1 MQDFQEFTKSL
12 FSGQWY
18 TSYLVIGM
26 LCLVAYFITSRILL
40 RTVSHLFKKTSTK
53 FDDILIEKRVFNKLP
68 FLVPLVIVYNSKDL
82 LYWNNLLDRVILSTI
97 VLIFL
102 YSLNALINALNEMF
116 KLTELSKKFSIK
128 SYTQIGKLLI
138 NIFGIIVVIAVL
150 TGNSPVYLLSGLG
163 ALTAVLILVFKDT
176 ILSLVSSVQ
185 ISSNDLFK
193 VGDWVEAPQFGADG
207 DVIDIALHSVKI
219 QNWDKTISVI
229 PTNKLIDS
237 SFKNWRGMAESGGRR
252 IKRSIN
258 IDMSS
263 IKFCTNEMIG
273 RFTKFKVIS
282 NYLKVKLE
290 EVQRFNI
297 ENNITDESLI
307 NGRSLTNI
315 GTFRA
320 YIEGYLRNHNQI
332 HDEMTFLVRQL
343 SPSANGLPI
352 EIYVFSNDTDWLNY
366 EKIQADIFDHLLAV
380 VSEFELKVF
389 QNPSGSDFKSS
400 FADVNETLFNSPSTY

>member
-1 MQDFQEFTKSL
+1 MQDSQEITQSL
-12 FSGQWY
+12 FSDQWY
-18 TSYLVIGM
+18 SSYLVIGI

-53 FDDILIEKRVFNKLP
+53 FDDILIEQRVFNKLP
-68 FLVPLVIVYNSKDL
+68 YLVPLVILYNSKDIIF
-82 LYWNNLLDRVILSTI
+82 WNALLDRAILSAIAI
-97 VLIFL
+97 VFL
-102 YSLNALINALNEMF
+102 YSLNAFINAFNEMF
-116 KLTELSKKFSIK
+116 KLTDLSKKFSIK

-138 NIFGIIVVIAVL
+138 NIFGIIVVMAIL

-163 ALTAVLILVFKDT
+163 ALTAVLVLVFKDT

-237 SFKNWRGMAESGGRR
+237 SFKNWRGMSESGGRR

-258 IDMSS
+258 IDMNT
-263 IKFCTNEMIG
+263 IKFCTKEMID
-273 RFTKFKVIS
+273 RYSKFNVIS
-282 NYLKVKLE
+282 KYLKVKLE
-290 EVQRFNI
+290 DIQQFNSDSKV
-297 ENNITDESLI
+297 EEEGLI
-307 NGRSLTNI
+307 NGRSLPNI

-320 YIEGYLRNHNQI
+320 YVEGYLRNHNQI
-332 HDEMTFLVRQL
+332 HNEMTFLVRQL
-343 SPSANGLPI
+343 TPNASGLPI
-352 EIYVFSNDTDWLNY
+352 EIYVFSNDTDWANY
-366 EKIQADIFDHLLAV
+366 EKIQSDIFDHLLSV

-400 FADVNETLFNSPSTY
+400 FSEENKY

>member
-1 MQDFQEFTKSL
+1 M
-12 FSGQWY
+12 
-18 TSYLVIGM
+18 
-26 LCLVAYFITSRILL
+26 
-40 RTVSHLFKKTSTK
+40 
-53 FDDILIEKRVFNKLP
+53 
-68 FLVPLVIVYNSKDL
+68 
-82 LYWNNLLDRVILSTI
+82 
-97 VLIFL
+97 
-102 YSLNALINALNEMF
+102 
-116 KLTELSKKFSIK
+116 
-128 SYTQIGKLLI
+128 I

-263 IKFCTNEMIG
+263 IKFCTNEMID
-273 RFTKFKVIS
+273 RYSKYNVIA
-282 NYLKVKLE
+282 NYIKVKLE

-320 YIEGYLRNHNQI
+320 YIEGYLRNHNKI

-400 FADVNETLFNSPSTY
+400 FADVNK

>member
-1 MQDFQEFTKSL
+1 MQDFQEFTKSV

-18 TSYLVIGM
+18 TSYLLIGM

-53 FDDILIEKRVFNKLP
+53 FDDILIEQRVFNKLP
-68 FLVPLVIVYNSKDL
+68 FLVPLVILYNSKDL

-97 VLIFL
+97 ALIFL
-102 YSLNALINALNEMF
+102 YSLNALINALNQMF
-116 KLTELSKKFSIK
+116 KLTDLSKKFSIK
-128 SYTQIGKLLI
+128 SYTQIGKLFI
-138 NIFGIIVVIAVL
+138 NIFGIILVIAVL

-290 EVQRFNI
+290 EVQQFNI

-320 YIEGYLRNHNQI
+320 YIEGYLRNHNKI

-343 SPSANGLPI
+343 SPSATGLPI

-400 FADVNETLFNSPSTY
+400 FADVNE

>member
-1 MQDFQEFTKSL
+1 MQDFQEFTKSV

-18 TSYLVIGM
+18 TSYLLIGM

-40 RTVSHLFKKTSTK
+40 RTITHLFKKTSTK
-53 FDDILIEKRVFNKLP
+53 FDDILIEERVFNKLP

-97 VLIFL
+97 ALIFL

-116 KLTELSKKFSIK
+116 KLTDLSKKFSIK

-150 TGNSPVYLLSGLG
+150 TGNSPVYILSGLG

-263 IKFCTNEMIG
+263 IKFCTNEMID
-273 RFTKFKVIS
+273 RYSKYNVIA
-282 NYLKVKLE
+282 NYIKVKLE

-320 YIEGYLRNHNQI
+320 YIEGYLRNHNKI

-400 FADVNETLFNSPSTY
+400 FADVNE

>member
-1 MQDFQEFTKSL
+1 MQDFQEFTKSVL
-12 FSGQWY
+12 SGQWY
-18 TSYLVIGM
+18 TSYLLIGM

-53 FDDILIEKRVFNKLP
+53 FDDILIEQRVFNKLP
-68 FLVPLVIVYNSKDL
+68 FLVPLVILYNSKDL

-97 VLIFL
+97 ALIFL

-128 SYTQIGKLLI
+128 SYTQIGRLLI

-273 RFTKFKVIS
+273 RYSKYNVIA
-282 NYLKVKLE
+282 NYIKVKLE

-320 YIEGYLRNHNQI
+320 YIEGYLRNHNKI

-400 FADVNETLFNSPSTY
+400 FADVNE

>member
-1 MQDFQEFTKSL
+1 MQDFQEFTKSV

-18 TSYLVIGM
+18 TSYLLIGM

-53 FDDILIEKRVFNKLP
+53 FDDILIEERVFNKLP
-68 FLVPLVIVYNSKDL
+68 FLVPLVILYNSKDL

-97 VLIFL
+97 ALIFL

-116 KLTELSKKFSIK
+116 KLTDLSKKFSIK

-193 VGDWVEAPQFGADG
+193 VGDWVEAPQFGANG

-263 IKFCTNEMIG
+263 IKFCTNEMID
-273 RFTKFKVIS
+273 RYSKYNVIA
-282 NYLKVKLE
+282 NYIKVKLE
-290 EVQRFNI
+290 AVQRFNI

-320 YIEGYLRNHNQI
+320 YIEGYLRNHNKI

-400 FADVNETLFNSPSTY
+400 FADVNE

>member
-1 MQDFQEFTKSL
+1 M
-12 FSGQWY
+12 
-18 TSYLVIGM
+18 
-26 LCLVAYFITSRILL
+26 
-40 RTVSHLFKKTSTK
+40 
-53 FDDILIEKRVFNKLP
+53 
-68 FLVPLVIVYNSKDL
+68 
-82 LYWNNLLDRVILSTI
+82 DRVILSTI
-97 VLIFL
+97 ALIFL

-116 KLTELSKKFSIK
+116 KLTDLSKKFSIK

-263 IKFCTNEMIG
+263 IKFCTNEMIS
-273 RFTKFKVIS
+273 RYSKYNVIA
-282 NYLKVKLE
+282 NYIKVKLE

-320 YIEGYLRNHNQI
+320 YIEGYLRNHNKI

-400 FADVNETLFNSPSTY
+400 FADVNE

>member
-1 MQDFQEFTKSL
+1 MQDSQEFIQSL
-12 FSGQWY
+12 FSDQWY
-18 TSYLVIGM
+18 SSYLVISI

-53 FDDILIEKRVFNKLP
+53 FDDILIEQRVFNKLP
-68 FLVPLVIVYNSKDL
+68 YLVPLIILYNSKDIIF
-82 LYWNNLLDRVILSTI
+82 WNALLDRAILSAIAI
-97 VLIFL
+97 VFL
-102 YSLNALINALNEMF
+102 YSLNAFINAFNEMF
-116 KLTELSKKFSIK
+116 KLTDLSKKFSIK

-138 NIFGIIVVIAVL
+138 NIFGIIVVMAIL

-163 ALTAVLILVFKDT
+163 ALTAVLVLVFKDT

-237 SFKNWRGMAESGGRR
+237 SFKNWRGMSESGGRR

-258 IDMSS
+258 IDMNT
-263 IKFCTNEMIG
+263 IKFCTKEMID
-273 RFTKFKVIS
+273 RYSKFNVIS

-290 EVQRFNI
+290 EIQQFNSDSKI
-297 ENNITDESLI
+297 EEEGLI

-320 YIEGYLRNHNQI
+320 YVEGYLRNHNQI
-332 HDEMTFLVRQL
+332 HNEMTFLVRQL
-343 SPSANGLPI
+343 PPNASGLPI
-352 EIYVFSNDTDWLNY
+352 EIYVFSNDTDWANY
-366 EKIQADIFDHLLAV
+366 EKIQSDIFDHLLSV

-400 FADVNETLFNSPSTY
+400 FSEENKY

>member
-18 TSYLVIGM
+18 TSYLVIGI
-26 LCLVAYFITSRILL
+26 LCLMAYFITSRILL

-53 FDDILIEKRVFNKLP
+53 FDDILIEERVFSKLP
-68 FLVPLVIVYNSKDL
+68 FLVPLVILYNSKDL

-97 VLIFL
+97 ALVFL

-273 RFTKFKVIS
+273 RYSKYNVIA
-282 NYLKVKLE
+282 NYIKVKLE

-320 YIEGYLRNHNQI
+320 YIEGYLRNHNKI

-400 FADVNETLFNSPSTY
+400 FADVNE

>member
-1 MQDFQEFTKSL
+1 MQDFQEFTKSV

-18 TSYLVIGM
+18 TSYLLIGM

-53 FDDILIEKRVFNKLP
+53 FDDILIEQRVFNKLP
-68 FLVPLVIVYNSKDL
+68 FLVPLVILYNSKDL

-97 VLIFL
+97 ALIFL

-116 KLTELSKKFSIK
+116 KLTDLSKKFSIK

-263 IKFCTNEMIG
+263 IKFCTNEMID
-273 RFTKFKVIS
+273 RYSKYNVIA

-320 YIEGYLRNHNQI
+320 YIEGYLRNHNKI

-400 FADVNETLFNSPSTY
+400 FADVNE

>member
-1 MQDFQEFTKSL
+1 MQDFQEFTKSV

-18 TSYLVIGM
+18 TSYLLIGM

-53 FDDILIEKRVFNKLP
+53 FDDILIEERVFSKLP
-68 FLVPLVIVYNSKDL
+68 FLVPLVILYNSKDL

-97 VLIFL
+97 ALIFL

-116 KLTELSKKFSIK
+116 KLTDLSKKFSIK

-320 YIEGYLRNHNQI
+320 YIEGYLRNHNKI

-400 FADVNETLFNSPSTY
+400 FADVNE

>member
-1 MQDFQEFTKSL
+1 MQDFQEFTKSV

-18 TSYLVIGM
+18 TSYLLIGM

-53 FDDILIEKRVFNKLP
+53 FDDILIEQRVFSKLP
-68 FLVPLVIVYNSKDL
+68 FLVQLVILYNSKDL

-97 VLIFL
+97 ALIFL

-128 SYTQIGKLLI
+128 SYTQIGRLLI

-273 RFTKFKVIS
+273 RYSKYNVIA
-282 NYLKVKLE
+282 NYIKVKLE

-320 YIEGYLRNHNQI
+320 YIEGYLRNHNKI

-400 FADVNETLFNSPSTY
+400 FADVNE

>member
-1 MQDFQEFTKSL
+1 MQDFQEFTKSVL
-12 FSGQWY
+12 SGQWY
-18 TSYLVIGM
+18 TSYLLIGM

-53 FDDILIEKRVFNKLP
+53 FDDILIEERVFNKLP
-68 FLVPLVIVYNSKDL
+68 FLVPLVILYNSKDL

-97 VLIFL
+97 ALIFL

-116 KLTELSKKFSIK
+116 KLTDLSKKFSIK

-273 RFTKFKVIS
+273 RYTKFKVIA

-320 YIEGYLRNHNQI
+320 YIEGYLRNHNKI

-400 FADVNETLFNSPSTY
+400 FANANE

>member
-18 TSYLVIGM
+18 TSYLLIGM
-26 LCLVAYFITSRILL
+26 LCLLAYFITSRILL
-40 RTVSHLFKKTSTK
+40 RTVSHLFKRTSTQ
-53 FDDILIEKRVFNKLP
+53 FDDILIEQRVFNKLP
-68 FLVPLVIVYNSKDL
+68 FLVPLVILYNSKDL

-97 VLIFL
+97 ALIFL

-116 KLTELSKKFSIK
+116 KLTDLSKKFSIK

-263 IKFCTNEMIG
+263 IKFCTNKMID
-273 RFTKFKVIS
+273 RYSKYNVIA
-282 NYLKVKLE
+282 NYIKVKLE

-320 YIEGYLRNHNQI
+320 YIEGYLRNHNKI

-389 QNPSGSDFKSS
+389 QNPSGGDFKSS
-400 FADVNETLFNSPSTY
+400 FADVNE

>member
-1 MQDFQEFTKSL
+1 MQDSQEFIQSL
-12 FSGQWY
+12 FSDQWY
-18 TSYLVIGM
+18 SSYLVIGI

-53 FDDILIEKRVFNKLP
+53 FDDILIEQRVFNKLP
-68 FLVPLVIVYNSKDL
+68 YLVPMIILYNSKDIIF
-82 LYWNNLLDRVILSTI
+82 WNVLLDRAILSAIAI
-97 VLIFL
+97 VFL
-102 YSLNALINALNEMF
+102 YSLNAFINAFNEMF
-116 KLTELSKKFSIK
+116 KLTDLSKKFSIK

-138 NIFGIIVVIAVL
+138 NIFGIIVVMAIL

-163 ALTAVLILVFKDT
+163 ALTAVLVLVFKDT

-237 SFKNWRGMAESGGRR
+237 SFKNWRGMSESGGRR

-258 IDMSS
+258 IDMNT
-263 IKFCTNEMIG
+263 IKFCTKEMID
-273 RFTKFKVIS
+273 RYSKFNVIS
-282 NYLKVKLE
+282 DYLKVKLE
-290 EVQRFNI
+290 EIQQFNSDRKV
-297 ENNITDESLI
+297 EEEGLI

-320 YIEGYLRNHNQI
+320 YVEGYLRNHNQI
-332 HDEMTFLVRQL
+332 HNEMTFLVRQL
-343 SPSANGLPI
+343 PPNASGLPL
-352 EIYVFSNDTDWLNY
+352 EIYVFSNDTDWANY
-366 EKIQADIFDHLLAV
+366 EKIQSDIFDHLLSV

-400 FADVNETLFNSPSTY
+400 FSEENKY